1 MRTTIDRSGRIVV
14 PKPVRDQLKLD
25 GGTLLEVVI
34 RGDELVMTAV
44 ATPMHLV
51 RRGKGMVAVSD
62 ESLPALS
69 AEDVRRAI
77 EGQRR

>member
-1 MRTTIDRSGRIVV
+1 VKITIDGSGRVVV

-62 ESLPALS
+62 VSLPTLS
-69 AEDVRRAI
+69 AEDVRSAI
-77 EGQRR
+77 ESQRR